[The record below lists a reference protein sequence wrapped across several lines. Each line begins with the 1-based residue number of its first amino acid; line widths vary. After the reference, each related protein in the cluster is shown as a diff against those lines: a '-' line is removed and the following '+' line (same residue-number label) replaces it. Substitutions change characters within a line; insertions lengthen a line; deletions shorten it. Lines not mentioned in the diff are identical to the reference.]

1 MHECKIAPLHRRPV
15 RRSPWPA
22 RAVAQFGVGLSVCAF
37 GIAGCTHAQAK
48 AVPDAP
54 LEMPAP
60 PPRTVEAVDVEPPQ
74 PVSLP
79 EEPAH
84 RPPAWRQPPPRVE
97 PKADV
102 KPVEPPKP
110 EVVLP
115 PEPPK
120 PVEEPPKP
128 PTLQMTPAANEAE
141 LERSIRTTLTRAHTD
156 LKRVDFGKLNADA
169 RTQYDFANRYIQQ
182 AEDALGK
189 KNLVFAEAFAKKA
202 ADIAVQLAG
211 K

>member
-1 MHECKIAPLHRRPV
+1 LCSWLFL
-15 RRSPWPA
+15 SSL
-22 RAVAQFGVGLSVCAF
+22 GV
-37 GIAGCTHAQAK
+37 AGCAHTQAK
-48 AVPDAP
+48 TVPEAP

-60 PPRTVEAVDVEPPQ
+60 PPRSVEPVDFETPQ
-74 PVSLP
+74 PVPLP
-79 EEPAH
+79 EEPA
-84 RPPAWRQPPPRVE
+84 RRAPPRRQPPPRPE

-102 KPVEPPKP
+102 KPEPPKP
-110 EVVLP
+110 DTP
-115 PEPPK
+115 PIEPPK
-120 PVEEPPKP
+120 PVEEPAKP

-141 LERSIRTTLTRAHTD
+141 LERSIRSTLVRANTD
-156 LKRVDFGKLNADA
+156 LKRVDFGRLNAEA

-182 AEDALGK
+182 AEDALSK